1 MSGTPSVGDSTCDL
15 SIIVVNF
22 DERDFLRECL
32 KGIRESGSRPSHE
45 VIVVDSGSTDGSV
58 EMVRG
63 SFDDVQLIPLPAN
76 RGLAVANNVGLRASK
91 GRYILFL
98 NPDIKMV
105 PSVIDVLARYLD
117 DHPDVG
123 VVAPKLLN
131 LDDSVQVSCYTFPSM
146 IVPVLRRSPLGRLPA
161 ARRVLRRYLM
171 MDFDHMTTEPVE
183 WLLGACLMVRR
194 SALDQVGPMDERF
207 FLYFE
212 DVDWCR
218 RFWAAG
224 WKVIYLPTVSLVHYH
239 QRKSAENPGLEGVL
253 NPLTRIHIVSA
264 IKYFWK
270 YRGQPLPS
278 IASGRR

>member
-1 MSGTPSVGDSTCDL
+1 MNYDL

-22 DERDFLRECL
+22 CERDFLRECL
-32 KGIRESGSRPSHE
+32 KGIREANPRLAYE
-45 VIVVDSGSTDGSV
+45 VIVVDSGSTDGSAD
-58 EMVRG
+58 MVRE
-63 SFDDVQLIPLPAN
+63 SFAGVQLIALPTN
-76 RGLAVANNVGLRASK
+76 RGLAVANNTGLRAAG

-98 NPDIKMV
+98 NPDINMV
-105 PSVIDVLARYLD
+105 PDVIDELAHYLD

-131 LDDSVQVSCYTFPSM
+131 PDGSVQVSCYSFPSM

-171 MDFDHMTTEPVE
+171 MDFDHLSTAPVE

-194 SALDQVGPMDERF
+194 SALEDVGPMDERF

-239 QRKSAENPGLEGVL
+239 QRMSAENPGLEGIFH
-253 NPLTRIHIVSA
+253 PLTRIHIVSA

-270 YRGQPLPS
+270 YRGQRVPS
-278 IASGRR
+278 ITSISSSTTRSG